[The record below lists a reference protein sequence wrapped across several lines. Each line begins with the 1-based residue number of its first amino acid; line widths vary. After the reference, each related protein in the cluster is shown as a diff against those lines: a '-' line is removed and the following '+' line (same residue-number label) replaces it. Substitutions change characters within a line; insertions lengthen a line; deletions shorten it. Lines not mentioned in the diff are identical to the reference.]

1 MVKNSKKAKE
11 EKEIK
16 KIIYRF
22 LDPKKYQIFIFGS
35 RASGRAKKYSDYDI
49 GIWGKRRLPSE
60 IKVFIEEALENSD
73 LPVKVDIVDFSLVS
87 PGFRKIALSK
97 TKKL

>member
-1 MVKNSKKAKE
+1 MAKNSKKAKE

-87 PGFRKIALSK
+87 SGFRKIALSK